1 MSVPWRAFS
10 SLGALSMPHRSFA
23 APYSEF
29 RFRCSSMA
37 GYQETSTEPFDME
50 PRSEM
55 IKPKRRKMK
64 MEKPNDFVPRKDE
77 QEQNKKQGEEEE
89 ERISISKLQVPRQK
103 YIPVSKAE
111 LLDAIVSMMF
121 ESQKDGDDSHEFLLL
136 SSCLDSI
143 VHAEHKIILEEMRTD
158 YFFAHST
165 GKEETF
171 NEGSD
176 SSDRQSVT
184 NEEELDNAGDGI
196 NGVGSLEGYENED
209 IELDTPISFI
219 HGLDLRNL
227 LGSLDKNVKKYSDSG
242 SRFHLFFQP
251 MFMNF
256 WHSQLHRLMITTTMA
271 TAMALATV
279 HTDAGEEKRKRREWL
294 TPFRKAVAIAT
305 RFQRNFMQLLYDAQF
320 EELSA
325 RDLMLTSALNTDYLL
340 TLPIYVDWKKASE
353 SNAIIFRRGYAT
365 ERQKGLLIVEKLD
378 YIQSKLLR
386 GLFFIISKPLGKL
399 GSWIDEALKV
409 AIQTQEV
416 QEWTKRM
423 KLWLEELSVFPQLL
437 RYSQNASDDLPGVQ
451 QLSDRDLP
459 IWLAAQRAVS
469 RYEGIL
475 SPVGP
480 RGRLLRKLLS
490 WIGVIPA
497 TPEVPYESDSDSNAS
512 EPYKRTHTG
521 LFFCQG
527 YHLVIS
533 GDQLKGNTVATISG
547 RCFKLPF
554 LFFSHSQ
561 FSSPC
566 SKIVLT
572 NQEPAFQ
579 ELILLYTKEDSKGD
593 PEIRDEVSSLQLKI
607 YERIPIPDLP
617 VVFPHKKLSFR
628 IIDTVRLD
636 AATVVGLLAFFINY
650 KFEDVLSSPSA
661 ILLDAV
667 AISALIIYVT
677 RVALGYKQTWDRY
690 QLLVN
695 KTLYEKTL
703 ASGFGSVHFLLDAS
717 EQQQYKE
724 AILAYAI
731 LLRAEKGQVPC
742 CRSIGDKCERFMYDA
757 FKVKV
762 EMPIDEAI
770 DTLMRLGLVT
780 ETSIDGSNRLQ
791 AVPCPKAYEGL
802 KERWNVCFIGE
813 PEVNFSV
820 GIL

>member
-10 SLGALSMPHRSFA
+10 SLGALSMPHPLSMAHRSFA

-37 GYQETSTEPFDME
+37 GYQETST
-50 PRSEM
+50 
-55 IKPKRRKMK
+55 KRRKMK
-64 MEKPNDFVPRKDE
+64 MEKPKDFVPRKDE

-89 ERISISKLQVPRQK
+89 EGISISKLQVPRQK

-121 ESQKDGDDSHEFLLL
+121 KSQKDGDDSHEFLLL

-143 VHAEHKIILEEMRTD
+143 VHAEHKIILEEMRSD
-158 YFFAHST
+158 YFFAHSM

-176 SSDRQSVT
+176 SSCRQSVT
-184 NEEELDNAGDGI
+184 NEEELENVGDGI

-242 SRFHLFFQP
+242 SR
-251 MFMNF
+251 
-256 WHSQLHRLMITTTMA
+256 
-271 TAMALATV
+271 
-279 HTDAGEEKRKRREWL
+279 
-294 TPFRKAVAIAT
+294 VAIAT
-305 RFQRNFMQLLYDAQF
+305 RFQRDFMQLLYDAQF

-386 GLFFIISKPLGKL
+386 GLFFVISKPLGKL
-399 GSWIDEALKV
+399 GSWINEALQV

-423 KLWLEELSVFPQLL
+423 KLWLEELSVFQQLL

-497 TPEVPYESDSDSNAS
+497 TPEVPYESDGDSNAS
-512 EPYKRTHTG
+512 EPYKR
-521 LFFCQG
+521 
-527 YHLVIS
+527 IS
-533 GDQLKGNTVATISG
+533 LSDIWRPATRKYCGNDFWKMFQTSISI
-547 RCFKLPF
+547 L
-554 LFFSHSQ
+554 LSQ
-561 FSSPC
+561 S
-566 SKIVLT
+566 VL
-572 NQEPAFQ
+572 QEPAFQ

-617 VVFPHKKLSFR
+617 VIFPHKKLSFR

-650 KFEDVLSSPSA
+650 KFEDLLSSPSA
-661 ILLDAV
+661 IFLDVV

-731 LLRAEKGQVPC
+731 LLRAEKGQAPC
-742 CRSIGDKCERFMYDA
+742 CRSVGDKCERFMYDA

-762 EMPIDEAI
+762 EMPIDKAI

-780 ETSIDGSNRLQ
+780 ETSIDGSNRLR

-802 KERWNVCFIGE
+802 KERWN
-813 PEVNFSV
+813 S
-820 GIL
+820 LLR